1 MPRKRLTV
9 ADVRALKGKHQ
20 FVMVR
25 VESFQELEAAEL
37 AGIEMVSVPPE
48 IVLDPRFRE
57 VAPTVFAVPGGNFYD
72 LATEDDWVRWAF
84 QLYRAGADAVYCS
97 ASLAKIKRLA
107 DESIPVI
114 AHVGL
119 IPSRVTWT
127 GGFKAVGKTA
137 ASAMEVYRSVEQLE
151 AAGAF
156 GAEIEVVPA
165 EVASE
170 ISRRTSLFMVSMGAG
185 TGGDCQYLFS
195 TDLLGQ
201 NRGHVPRH
209 AKQYRNFAAEYDRLQ
224 EERVAVYTEFLAD
237 VRSGAYPEAH
247 HLVSIDPAQF
257 QQFLR
262 DLAEKGQRPGA
273 T

>member
-1 MPRKRLTV
+1 MPKQRLTI

-25 VESFQELEAAEL
+25 VETFEELEAAER
-37 AGIEMVSVPPE
+37 AGVDMVSLPPE
-48 IVLDPRFRE
+48 IVLDPRFRDI
-57 VAPTVFAVPGGNFYD
+57 APTVFAVPGGNFYD
-72 LATEDDWVRWAF
+72 LVTEDDWVRWAF
-84 QLYRAGADAVYCS
+84 RLYRAGADAVYCS

-127 GGFKAVGKTA
+127 GGFKAVGTSA
-137 ASAMEVYRSVEQLE
+137 ASAMQVYRSVEQLE

-195 TDLLGQ
+195 EDLLGQ

-224 EERVAVYTEFLAD
+224 AERVAAYKEFLAD
-237 VRSGAYPEAH
+237 VRSGAYPEPR
-247 HLVSIDPAQF
+247 HLVSVDPAQF
-257 QQFLR
+257 QQFLQ
-262 DLAEKGQRPGA
+262 DLVQDGTSRP
-273 T
+273 